1 MLNGTTLR
9 HTLQAILPAAVI
21 EDEARALGVVE
32 RSRKL
37 DVTALVRAL
46 VLSEGCEDSGRLAD
60 AFRRYQAEETDPV
73 VRGAFYGWMDA
84 ETAALFEKLL
94 DRGMAYAATRPTHLP
109 GVLAGVDDWIIVDS
123 ETVTLRDALKEP
135 LPASGSPAGIKVH
148 KEYSVGRGCMV
159 GVHFSSAR
167 EHDSRHLDVNERF
180 RDKGLLF
187 DLGYA
192 SLARLRQCHDHAT
205 RYVLRLKD
213 DWKPRIERL
222 VRGEVTEEILPG
234 TDFDAALLA
243 DVLLMQG
250 QCIDADVVLGGTTAP
265 TVRCRL
271 VAVPTSPGGK
281 TYRSYLTNLPRNTHG
296 PLQVAELYRVRYEIE
311 LDNKLDKSTAR
322 LDQIRATT
330 VSSVKILLCAALMH
344 SLLADLLAHE
354 HLLKRVAENSVR
366 TPPLHPML
374 VAHVLRTCHMLLL
387 DALSLPHTPQATWD
401 ALANTIVRH
410 GYDPNWRR
418 RPSVLDRI
426 RGVTAPAGRPRRRT
440 MRQCPPQAAPFRGN
454 LAQRSASN

>member
-1 MLNGTTLR
+1 MLDGTTLR
-9 HTLQAILPAAVI
+9 RTLQAILPAQI
-21 EDEARALGVVE
+21 IQDEARALRVVE
-32 RSRKL
+32 RPRKL

-46 VLSEGCEDSGRLAD
+46 VLSGGCEDSGRLAD
-60 AFRRYQAEETDPV
+60 AFRRYLAEETDRV

-84 ETAALFEKLL
+84 EMAALMESLL
-94 DRGMAYAATRPTHLP
+94 CRAMAYAAARPAHLR
-109 GVLAGVDDWIIVDS
+109 GVLAGVDDWVIVDS
-123 ETVTLRDALKEP
+123 ETVTLRDSLKES

-148 KEYSVGRGCMV
+148 KEYSAGRGCMV
-159 GVHFSSAR
+159 GVHFSCAR
-167 EHDSRHLDVNERF
+167 DHDSRHLDVNERF
-180 RDKGLLF
+180 RGKGLLF

-192 SLARLRQCHDHAT
+192 SLARLRQCDEHAT
-205 RYVLRLKD
+205 KYVLRLKD
-213 DWKPRIERL
+213 NWKPRIERL

-234 TDFDAALLA
+234 TDFDAALVG
-243 DVLLMQG
+243 DVLLQRG
-250 QCIDADVVLGGTTAP
+250 QCIDADVVLGATKAN

-271 VAVPTSPGGK
+271 VAVPTSPGGG

-296 PLQVAELYRVRYEIE
+296 PHQVAELYRVRYEIE

-330 VSSVKILLCAALMH
+330 VSSVKILLCAALLH

-354 HLLKRVAENSVR
+354 HLLKRVAEKSVR

-374 VAHVLRTCHMLLL
+374 VAHVLRTHHALLL
-387 DALSLPHTPQATWD
+387 DALSLPRTRQATWD
-401 ALANTIVRH
+401 TLANTIVRH

-426 RGVTAPAGRPRRRT
+426 RGMTAPKGRPRRRR
-440 MRQCPPQAAPFRGN
+440 MQHCPPQAAPFRGN
-454 LAQRSASN
+454 LAPKMAIK

>member
-1 MLNGTTLR
+1 MLDGTILR

-21 EDEARALGVVE
+21 EHEARALGVVE
-32 RSRKL
+32 RPRKL

-60 AFRRYQAEETDPV
+60 AFRRYQADETDPV

-84 ETAALFEKLL
+84 ETADLLESLL
-94 DRGMAYAATRPTHLP
+94 DRAMAYTATRPTHLP

-123 ETVTLRDALKEP
+123 ETVTLRDALKES

-159 GVHFSSAR
+159 GVHFSCAR
-167 EHDSRHLDVNERF
+167 DHDSRHLDVNERF
-180 RDKGLLF
+180 RGKGLLV

-192 SLARLRQCHDHAT
+192 SLARLRQCDEHAT
-205 RYVLRLKD
+205 KYVLRLKD

-243 DVLLMQG
+243 DVLLLQG
-250 QCIDADVVLGGTTAP
+250 QSIDADVVLGGTKAS

-271 VAVPTSPGGK
+271 VAVPTAPDGR

-296 PLQVAELYRVRYEIE
+296 PHQVAQLYRVRYEIE

-330 VSSVKILLCAALMH
+330 VSSVKILLCAALLH
-344 SLLADLLAHE
+344 SLLAGLLVHE
-354 HLLKRVAENSVR
+354 HLLKRVAEKSAR
-366 TPPLHPML
+366 TPPLHPIL
-374 VAHVLRTCHMLLL
+374 VAHALRTNHTQLL
-387 DALSLPHTPQATWD
+387 DALSLPGTRQATWD
-401 ALANTIVRH
+401 ALANIIVRH
-410 GYDPNWRR
+410 GHDPNWRR
-418 RPSVLDRI
+418 RPSVLDQI
-426 RGVTAPAGRPRRRT
+426 RGLTAPEGRPRRRRL
-440 MRQCPPQAAPFRGN
+440 RQCPPQAAPFRGN
-454 LAQRSASN
+454 LAPKMAIK